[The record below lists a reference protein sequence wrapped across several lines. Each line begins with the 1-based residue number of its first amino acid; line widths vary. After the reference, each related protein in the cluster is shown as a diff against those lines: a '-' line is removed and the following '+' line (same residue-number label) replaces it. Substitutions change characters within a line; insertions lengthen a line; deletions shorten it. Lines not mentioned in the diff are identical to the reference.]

1 MSQTL
6 QRVTVDEL
14 QARLAQGKDCQ
25 VVDVREFAEY
35 DAEHIAGARLVP
47 LSAFER
53 QAGEIDRDRTVYV
66 VCRSGTRA
74 ARAAE
79 RLQHLGHPDV
89 RILEGGLQA
98 WVAAGHA
105 VERGAR
111 RVWSLERQVRGV
123 AGTLVLLGALL
134 AWLVHPGFVALA
146 AFVGAGLVFAAVTD
160 TCGMGMVL
168 ARMPWNQRP
177 KDTTSATCTPAS

>member
-1 MSQTL
+1 MPQTL
-6 QRVTVDEL
+6 QRVTANEL
-14 QARLAQGKDCQ
+14 QAQVAPGKECQ

-35 DAEHIAGARLVP
+35 DAEHIAGARLLP
-47 LSAFER
+47 LSTFEQR
-53 QAGEIDRDRTVYV
+53 LGEIDRNRTVYV

-74 ARAAE
+74 TQAAE
-79 RLQHLGHPDV
+79 RLQQFGHPDV

-105 VERGAR
+105 VERGAS

-123 AGTLVLLGALL
+123 AGGLVLVGVLL
-134 AWLVHPGFVALA
+134 AWLVHPGFVVLA
-146 AFVGAGLVFAAVTD
+146 AFVGVGLVFAAVTD

-177 KDTTSATCTPAS
+177 KDATSATGTPTS

>member
-1 MSQTL
+1 MPQTL
-6 QRVTVDEL
+6 QRVTANEL
-14 QARLAQGKDCQ
+14 QAHLAQDKNCQ
-25 VVDVREFAEY
+25 VVDVRECAEY
-35 DAEHIAGARLVP
+35 DAEHIPGARLVP
-47 LSAFER
+47 LSTFTH

-74 ARAAE
+74 TQAAE
-79 RLQHLGHPDV
+79 RLQHLGYPDV
-89 RILEGGLQA
+89 RILQGGLQA

-105 VERGAR
+105 VQRGAS

-123 AGTLVLLGALL
+123 AGGLVLLGALL
-134 AWLVHPGFVALA
+134 AWLVHPGFVALTA
-146 AFVGAGLVFAAVTD
+146 LVGAGLVFAAVTD

-177 KDTTSATCTPAS
+177 KDATSATGTPTS

>member
-1 MSQTL
+1 MPQTL
-6 QRVTVDEL
+6 THVTVEEL
-14 QARLAQGKDCQ
+14 RRRLAQGQDCQ
-25 VVDVREFAEY
+25 LVDVRECAEY

-47 LSAFER
+47 LSTFA
-53 QAGEIDRDRTVYV
+53 QQVGEIDRERPVYV

-74 ARAAE
+74 TQAAE
-79 RLQHLGHPDV
+79 RLQQLGYPDV
-89 RILEGGLQA
+89 RILAGGLQA
-98 WVAAGHA
+98 WIAAGQA
-105 VERGAR
+105 VERGAS

-123 AGTLVLLGALL
+123 AGGLVLLGVLL

-177 KDTTSATCTPAS
+177 KDSAGTTCTPAS